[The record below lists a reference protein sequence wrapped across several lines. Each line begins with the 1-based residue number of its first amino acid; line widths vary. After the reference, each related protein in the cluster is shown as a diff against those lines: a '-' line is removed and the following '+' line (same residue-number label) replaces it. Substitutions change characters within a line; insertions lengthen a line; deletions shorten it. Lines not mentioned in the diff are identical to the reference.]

1 MKHSFTEQSGAGLV
15 ELLVAMVVASLVIL
29 GASQLFLGIQQN
41 ARVLDSLSERQA
53 VVSYAMEEI
62 SAGLRR
68 GDTAPEDY
76 ELRTAPNGHGC
87 SLYDSLSGQ
96 PLVDGLGSTGICG
109 NEHVVEDIGHGIYRI
124 TLHLPDV
131 AIPLVLHAVDRSVV
145 LDQFRAEQ

>member
-1 MKHSFTEQSGAGLV
+1 MKYAFAEQSGAGLV

-41 ARVLDSLSERQA
+41 ARVIDDLSERQA

-68 GDTAPEDY
+68 GDTASGDY
-76 ELRTAPNGHGC
+76 ELRNAPNGQEC

-96 PLVDGLGSTGICG
+96 PLMDGLGSTGICSD
-109 NEHVVEDIGHGIYRI
+109 EHVVEDMGHGVYRI
-124 TLHLPDV
+124 TLHLPGV
-131 AIPLVLHAVDRSVV
+131 AAPLVLHAVDRTVA
-145 LDQFRAEQ
+145 LDQPGVEQ